1 MITHGGQR
9 LTEKQ
14 RIDWLRLIRTEN
26 VRPARYYGANA
37 TSVLTGPR
45 LLCGHEIE
53 PPCTLLALVS
63 LH

>member
-1 MITHGGQR
+1 MIAHGGQR
-9 LTEKQ
+9 LTDEH
-14 RIDWLRLIRTEN
+14 RIDWLRLIRTES

-53 PPCTLLALVS
+53 PPRTLLARVS
-63 LH
+63 LF